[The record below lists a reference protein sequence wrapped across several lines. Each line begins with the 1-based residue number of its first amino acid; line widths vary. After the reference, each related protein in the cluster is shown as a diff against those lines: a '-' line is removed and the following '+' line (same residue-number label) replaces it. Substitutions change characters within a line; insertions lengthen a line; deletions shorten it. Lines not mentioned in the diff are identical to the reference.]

1 MRRTLTRKHRGFT
14 LIELVMVIVIIG
26 ILAAMAA
33 PRLSVTD
40 SSVHAQAAQIAR
52 DIRHVQM
59 LAMAQGRTL
68 TFESLSNG
76 YQCGVDDIPPPS
88 VVVVIDDPAVSQANQ
103 QDCTVA
109 LSNNVT
115 LSAGRISFDSL
126 GRPVDVNRA
135 LITARA
141 LFTVSGGAQSAELRI
156 SPVSGFVTVTP

>member
-1 MRRTLTRKHRGFT
+1 MRRTLTRKLRGFT

-33 PRLSVTD
+33 PRLSLTD

-59 LAMAQGRTL
+59 LAMTQGRTL

-103 QDCTVA
+103 QDCSVA
-109 LSNNVT
+109 LRNNVT

-135 LITARA
+135 LITAQA
-141 LFTVSGGAQSAELRI
+141 LFTVSGGAQRAQLRI